1 MLRIIARAV
10 AAASIVLL
18 PSLAAADPIN
28 LKLSFFTSDRS
39 QIYQYSV
46 KPFVDAVNSEGAGL
60 VHIEVYFSGA
70 ISGDL
75 SQQPQLAADGTADL
89 AFIIPGRTPDRFH
102 DTSVLELPGLF
113 RDTREASRVF
123 TELARDGTLSGYD
136 YFYVVEGEVSGPE
149 SIHSRKPVASIADLN
164 GLTIRVN
171 NPMEAEVLQRLGA
184 VPVLLSINQTTA
196 AVSNGTIDGATF
208 PPAMLFEFGVGRVA
222 TYHFMI
228 GLGGAPMALLMN
240 RKKFDSLPPA
250 AQSIIRKY
258 GGEWLSD
265 YSTKK
270 FDELDRQVLQ
280 TLEADPRRIV
290 VFPGAADEK
299 TIQGVYKDVIAQ
311 WAGSSDHN
319 RELLARV
326 RAELA
331 KLRTSE

>member
-10 AAASIVLL
+10 AAASIVSL
-18 PSLAAADPIN
+18 PSLAAAEPIN

-46 KPFVDAVNSEGAGL
+46 KPFVDAVNSAGAGL

-75 SQQPQLAADGTADL
+75 SQQPQLVADGTADL
-89 AFIIPGRTPDRFH
+89 ALIIPGRTPDRFH

-113 RDTREASRVF
+113 RDSHEASRVF
-123 TELARDGTLSGYD
+123 AGLVSERALAGYED
-136 YFYVVEGEVSGPE
+136 FYVVDTEVSGPE
-149 SIHSRKPVASIADLN
+149 SIHSRKPIASIADLK

-184 VPVLLSINQTTA
+184 VPVLLSINETTA

-208 PPAMLFEFGVGRVA
+208 PPSMLSEFGVGRVA
-222 TYHFMI
+222 THHFMI
-228 GLGGAPMALLMN
+228 GLGGAPVALLMN
-240 RKKFDSLPPA
+240 RKKFESLPQE

-258 GGEWLSD
+258 SGTWLSD
-265 YSTKK
+265 YSTKE
-270 FDELDRQVLQ
+270 FNGQDRQVVAAF
-280 TLEADPRRIV
+280 EADPRRTV
-290 VFPGAADEK
+290 VFPSAADEK
-299 TIQGVYKDVIAQ
+299 TIQAVFKDVIAQ
-311 WAGSSDHN
+311 WAASSDHN

-326 RAELA
+326 DAELA